1 VSHGDIITALLEGI
15 VERKTSTEKYY
26 ALPPAPAS
34 LSIIKIEESLPSSY
48 TIITGRCLRITRRYL
63 ASRQDSRKQLMNK

>member
-15 VERKTSTEKYY
+15 VERKTSTEKYH
-26 ALPPAPAS
+26 ALHPDPAS

-48 TIITGRCLRITRRYL
+48 TIITGRCLRITDGATWRAGKIRGN
-63 ASRQDSRKQLMNK
+63 SS